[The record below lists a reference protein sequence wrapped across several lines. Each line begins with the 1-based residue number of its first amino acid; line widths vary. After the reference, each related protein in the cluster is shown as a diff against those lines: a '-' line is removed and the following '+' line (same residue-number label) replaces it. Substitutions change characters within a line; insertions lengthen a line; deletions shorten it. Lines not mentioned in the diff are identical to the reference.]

1 MGSTMD
7 VIDTALDGE
16 TVVVSVSEDGTMLN
30 DSNVIKEVRA
40 SNGIIYVI
48 DKVLIPPE
56 DEYALIDWINDL
68 ADGEHEPE
76 EAPQHEDTDSW
87 GDLIGDCFSDL
98 LCCFLFC

>member
-1 MGSTMD
+1 MD

-30 DSNVIKEVRA
+30 DANVIKEVRA

-56 DEYALIDWINDL
+56 DEYTLIDWINDL
-68 ADGEHEPE
+68 ADDGEHEPE
-76 EAPQHEDTDSW
+76 EAPQPDDDSW

-98 LCCFLFC
+98 LCCFLFCGR